1 MSYQMHCQ
9 RRSVEVG
16 QRNEEERSGRS
27 VYSSS
32 CEVSFASYELRRVSK
47 AYMDVLL

>member
-1 MSYQMHCQ
+1 MHCQ

-27 VYSSS
+27 VYSSP
-32 CEVSFASYELRRVSK
+32 CEITLASYELRRVSQ
-47 AYMDVLL
+47 AYMDELL